1 MSKIATFLTIPLY
14 AIFTILSYIVFVV
27 VFSPA
32 GVKSFTGFEQLQL
45 TADVLQNFF
54 FYLSILS
61 VVVLGLIRRLWVVKV
76 PQESELHSSLF
87 VIVHD
92 INTRFKLLKDNMDIR

>member
-14 AIFTILSYIVFVV
+14 AIFTILSYIVFVF

-45 TADVLQNFF
+45 TADVLQNLF

-92 INTRFKLLKDNMDIR
+92 INTCFKLLKDNMDIR